1 MVRMC
6 RSTSSLFEWPQ
17 RTIKAERGCPK
28 QHSERPPGRNRLAR
42 PGRGRES
49 LALARYEVQPDISS
63 TCPAATDDGQDGTY
77 GVEEKSLRYGATTVR
92 SRGTCP
98 LRGGLVRASAT
109 LRPHRAVALAAGGVS
124 GCSTLHSARMCY
136 ALTPGIKESYGSKN
150 YHYFIFL

>member
-6 RSTSSLFEWPQ
+6 RSTRVCLNGLKGRSKLSEVALSSIPN
-17 RTIKAERGCPK
+17 G
-28 QHSERPPGRNRLAR
+28 PPGRNRLAR

-109 LRPHRAVALAAGGVS
+109 LRPHRAVALAAGGGVGVFNAS
-124 GCSTLHSARMCY
+124 
-136 ALTPGIKESYGSKN
+136 
-150 YHYFIFL
+150 